1 MKYRFLPYSRRGAG
15 VSIVTGET
23 DATGRPQ
30 ADVTLRAEL
39 QETGGAM
46 RSADHKQPYT
56 VLGPGDITGIDPSQ
70 VILTSPRAGTHN
82 MEPNY
87 LVHIEFAH
95 PDLPW
100 LFTPEGPDGN
110 RLKPWIALVVV
121 EESPTERRV
130 VTRPGSRNPV
140 LEANVAELPDLNESW
155 AWAHVQTVEA
165 DGAPEGVLEN
175 WEANRGLVLSRLLCP
190 RHLRE
195 DRSYVACVVPT
206 FASGVQAGLGQV
218 PNKGR
223 QPAWTADSGSVALP
237 VYYHWRFKT
246 GPAGDFETLAQKLH
260 GVAPDKIQDVG
271 LRTVHLDAALS
282 RLEEPGATP
291 SFSAQKVPV
300 RTAIAHDAKAGRL
313 SPIATDPLEPDR
325 TAIGKRLKFLIDFQ
339 ERSRRSGSDDLIVGP
354 PIYGQWHAERRS
366 VDDAIDT
373 PDVVMS
379 DVSAWVAELNAD
391 VELRAVAAVGTRI
404 VQNDQEDLMVR
415 AWEQLQA
422 VAEANRRARWGQLY
436 QATTRM
442 LHVRRLS
449 PRPLGSLLHLASPAL
464 GRLPVDATTSVAAQL
479 QTTSLPLTV
488 VGANFSRATRFAA
501 RTVAARPF
509 TTQMLESAVP
519 PMLTNSFNAAS
530 RARLSG
536 VADRLRPSE
545 LGDLLKRA
553 GVAGHVTASTG
564 LTIDDHVSRLNNLPD
579 LIRAT
584 ADRIAAPPQQDPEP
598 GLPEGP
604 RRRFP
609 PSIVIEVDPGVQ
621 PRRRLMDI
629 ARQVRDER
637 QRGGIFSP
645 RRLDI
650 ELRDLTAEPAAQQ
663 PLQLSPDMLALLNA
677 NQLSAAENQGMVID
691 VREPATRFSI
701 PSVQL
706 RELQTVLESSH
717 VGAESASSFARY
729 ASVRSATMA
738 QFHVDEPV
746 SAWATAG
753 LTSDTIRDYITATE
767 GIEDRLTTSA
777 QGIDALRR
785 RPPAAVDPAV
795 THALVVSR
803 LEPTVQ
809 YEKML
814 KWALPI
820 AIVGPRRPR
829 RRTPSHQI
837 MASPQFVDPVVER
850 LKRIDQQ
857 WVLGHAEKLPPNSIS
872 VLAANARFVEALL
885 VGANCEMAR
894 ELQWR
899 RYPTD
904 LMGTCFARFWPL
916 PPEEPDDIEPIALW
930 NRKLGEHT
938 PDNDRHPGED
948 AVIVVRGDLLR
959 RYPNTIISAVRGRVE
974 ASPDGA
980 RFLPEPGVEPVREL
994 FRGILAP
1001 DITYAALAISLAKL
1015 NDTSGAPNFW
1025 FIALTQP
1032 ADEPRFGLDDA
1043 PNTTE
1048 STPVATL
1055 NELSWQG
1062 LPPAAVAREHL
1073 HAGVIVLPK
1082 PLAGQP
1088 QRDHWSV
1095 EDGETPVKWGPT
1107 SDSGQVASIL
1117 LQLPF
1122 QLLLKASDY
1131 V

>member
-15 VSIVTGET
+15 ASIVTGET

-39 QETGGAM
+39 RETDGVK
-46 RSADHKQPYT
+46 RSADHTQSYT
-56 VLGPGDITGIDPSQ
+56 VLGPGDVTGFDPSQ

-121 EESPTERRV
+121 EEPRTERRV

-165 DGAPEGVLEN
+165 NGAPVGVLEN

-223 QPAWTADSGSVALP
+223 QPAWTADSGSVTLP
-237 VYYHWRFKT
+237 VYYHWRFET

-260 GVAPDKIQDVG
+260 GVTRDKIQDVG

-291 SFSAQKVPV
+291 SFAAQKVPV
-300 RTAIAHDAKAGRL
+300 RTAIAHDAEAGRL

-325 TAIGKRLKFLIDFQ
+325 TAISKRLKFLIDFQ

-373 PDVVMS
+373 PEVVMP

-391 VELRAVAAVGTRI
+391 VELRAVAAVGTRV
-404 VQNDQEDLMVR
+404 VQNDQEDLMAR

-449 PRPLGSLLHLASPAL
+449 PRPLGSLLRLASPAL
-464 GRLPVDATTSVAAQL
+464 GRQPADATTSVAAQL
-479 QTTSLPLTV
+479 QTTSLPMTV

-501 RTVAARPF
+501 RTVSARPF

-553 GVAGHVTASTG
+553 GVADHVTASTG
-564 LTIDDHVSRLNNLPD
+564 LTIDDHVSRLDNLPD

-584 ADRIAAPPQQDPEP
+584 AARVVLPPQQDQ
-598 GLPEGP
+598 
-604 RRRFP
+604 
-609 PSIVIEVDPGVQ
+609 PSIVVEVNPGVQ
-621 PRRRLMDI
+621 QRRRLQDI
-629 ARQVRDER
+629 ARQVQDER
-637 QRGGIFSP
+637 QRGGIVS
-645 RRLDI
+645 RRLDD
-650 ELRDLTAEPAAQQ
+650 ELLELQGLTAEPAALQ
-663 PLQLSPDMLALLNA
+663 PLQLSPDVLALLNA

-691 VREPATRFSI
+691 VREQGTRFSI

-729 ASVRSATMA
+729 ASVRSAMMA

-746 SAWATAG
+746 APWATAG
-753 LTSDTIRDYITATE
+753 LASDTIRDYITATE
-767 GIEDRLTTSA
+767 GIEERLTTSA

-785 RPPAAVDPAV
+785 RPPAAAYPAV
-795 THALVVSR
+795 THGLVVSR
-803 LEPTVQ
+803 LDPTVQ

-820 AIVGPRRPR
+820 GIVGPRRPR

-885 VGANCEMAR
+885 VGANYEMAR

-904 LMGTCFARFWPL
+904 LMGTCFARFWRL

-938 PDNDRHPGED
+938 PDNDRHPGAD

-959 RYPNTIISAVRGRVE
+959 RYPNTIISAVRGQVIT
-974 ASPDGA
+974 ADDGA
-980 RFLPEPGVEPVREL
+980 KFVPEPDREPKREL
-994 FRGILAP
+994 FRGILDP
-1001 DITYAALAISLAKL
+1001 DITYAGLGISPIELR
-1015 NDTSGAPNFW
+1015 DRSGAPNFW

-1043 PNTTE
+1043 PNITRP
-1048 STPVATL
+1048 TPVATL
-1055 NELSWQG
+1055 NELSWQS
-1062 LPPAAVAREHL
+1062 LPDEAKAGEQL
-1073 HAGVIVLPK
+1073 HASVVVLSTQ
-1082 PLAGQP
+1082 GE
-1088 QRDHWSV
+1088 HWLK
-1095 EDGETPVKWGPT
+1095 EDDETPVEWGPS